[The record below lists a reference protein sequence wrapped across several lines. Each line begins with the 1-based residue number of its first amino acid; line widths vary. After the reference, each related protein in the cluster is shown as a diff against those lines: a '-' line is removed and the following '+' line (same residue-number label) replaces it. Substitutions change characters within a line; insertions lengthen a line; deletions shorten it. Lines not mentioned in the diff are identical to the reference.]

1 MPARIA
7 NASTHSLAI
16 TGSASGNLT
25 NSGSRTVGGLENLPG
40 QSGNTFTM
48 TETIIVVESVSTGL
62 TSPPVPGTTDGLET
76 AAGAYIKVTDIKID
90 RRNFDY

>member
-7 NASTHSLAI
+7 NAATHSLAI

-48 TETIIVVESVSTGL
+48 TETGSF
-62 TSPPVPGTTDGLET
+62 GTT
-76 AAGAYIKVTDIKID
+76 AGGFMFIAFKM
-90 RRNFDY
+90 